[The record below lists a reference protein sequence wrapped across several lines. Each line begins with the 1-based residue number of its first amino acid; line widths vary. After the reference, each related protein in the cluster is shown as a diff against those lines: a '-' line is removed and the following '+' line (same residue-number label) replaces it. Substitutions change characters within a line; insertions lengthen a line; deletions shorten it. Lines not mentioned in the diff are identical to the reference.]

1 MVLLLL
7 SPLLPGEVGGSQ
19 LDKNNELNLML
30 TEGYDIR
37 FGAVL
42 DEQVF
47 LEAVA
52 KVLQPGGVVNAREH
66 PHQQQ
71 QQQQQQQLSQGYGYG
86 VSSYA

>member
-1 MVLLLL
+1 
-7 SPLLPGEVGGSQ
+7 
-19 LDKNNELNLML
+19 ML

-52 KVLQPGGVVNAREH
+52 KVLQPGGVVNAREQ
-66 PHQQQ
+66 QQQ